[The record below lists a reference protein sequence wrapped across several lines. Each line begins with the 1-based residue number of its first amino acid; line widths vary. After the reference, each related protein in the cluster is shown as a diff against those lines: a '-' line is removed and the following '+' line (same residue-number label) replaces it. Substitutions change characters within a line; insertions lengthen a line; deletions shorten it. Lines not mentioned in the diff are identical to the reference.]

1 MIQKE
6 KVQTW
11 RWQLR
16 CSLVILKKNARL
28 YYLKPPVL
36 IFGVLFPVFFFLA
49 FKMGRPVAAESVVPG
64 MVAMALWFTAS
75 AVGPLVTPWERS
87 ARTYERLIST
97 PVSLHAILA
106 GDVISGFVFGACLS
120 IIPVLLG
127 LVLTDVNIQ
136 NIPLLISGIM
146 MGALNFASLGVLLA
160 APPASGPANI
170 MLLSNLVRL
179 PLLFVSGI
187 FMPIEQM
194 PVWIQWIAPLSP
206 LSYVSALIHT
216 SFGCSAF
223 FPTWLSLIMLTLLTL
238 IFFMASCKFQRQ
250 APAKQP
256 FSTVCKKTR
265 QNGWLSLLQPVLQLS
280 TQAG

>member
-1 MIQKE
+1 MTVQRE
-6 KVQTW
+6 QVQTW
-11 RWQLR
+11 RRQLL

-49 FKMGRPVAAESVVPG
+49 FKMGRPVASQSVVPG

-106 GDVISGFVFGACLS
+106 GDVISGFVFGTCLS
-120 IIPVLLG
+120 IVPILLG
-127 LVLTDVNIQ
+127 LVLTDVNID
-136 NIPLLISGIM
+136 NMPLLIAGVG

-206 LSYVSALIHT
+206 LSYASALIHT
-216 SFGCSAF
+216 AFGYSAF
-223 FPTWLSLIMLTLLTL
+223 FSAWLSLAMLALLTL
-238 IFFMASCKFQRQ
+238 VFFITACKFHNMWR
-250 APAKQP
+250 AK
-256 FSTVCKKTR
+256 
-265 QNGWLSLLQPVLQLS
+265 GL
-280 TQAG
+280 